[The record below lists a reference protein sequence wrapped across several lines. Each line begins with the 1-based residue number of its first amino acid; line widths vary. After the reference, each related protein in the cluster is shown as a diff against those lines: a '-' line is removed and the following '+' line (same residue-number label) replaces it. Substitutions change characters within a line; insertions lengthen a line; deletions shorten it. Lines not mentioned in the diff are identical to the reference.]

1 MGSVSVE
8 EFMAQNHQK
17 KGRVSKLTPF
27 KDDILLLK
35 NNGYSQEQILDYLRQ
50 NGLVVGTTTL
60 NSFIKKNNKTVI
72 TDAILP
78 QVNNQQPKTE
88 QKTPKKGI
96 KKFQWTDANSDGL
109 V

>member
-35 NNGYSQEQILDYLRQ
+35 KNGYSQEQILDYLRQ

-60 NSFIKKNNKTVI
+60 NSFIKKNQTVI
-72 TDAILP
+72 TDAIP
-78 QVNNQQPKTE
+78 TQVNNQQLNTE